1 MKTINYRLISGLM
14 ALLLTS
20 AVLMSYTPSPGGEGF
35 EVFLNNKLVVQLFGK
50 NMNGASTLYLEPG
63 VDNEISIRYH
73 HCGQTGKS
81 RRVDVKNEKGEI
93 VKTWRFADNKTP
105 GNAMKFKIS
114 EAPGLKLLAGQVRW
128 SIYYTS
134 SELPAGRQLALLAGG
149 STSTARR

>member
-14 ALLLTS
+14 ALLVIS
-20 AVLMSYTPSPGGEGF
+20 GVLMSYTPRRGGEGF

-73 HCGQTGKS
+73 HCGQTGKA
-81 RRVDVKNEKGEI
+81 RRIDVKNEKGALI
-93 VKTWRFADNKTP
+93 KTWRFEDNATP

-114 EAPGLKLLAGQVRW
+114 EVPGLKNLAGQVRW
-128 SIYYTS
+128 SIHYTS
-134 SELPAGRQLALLAGG
+134 SELPAGRQLALLARGNA
-149 STSTARR
+149 STARR